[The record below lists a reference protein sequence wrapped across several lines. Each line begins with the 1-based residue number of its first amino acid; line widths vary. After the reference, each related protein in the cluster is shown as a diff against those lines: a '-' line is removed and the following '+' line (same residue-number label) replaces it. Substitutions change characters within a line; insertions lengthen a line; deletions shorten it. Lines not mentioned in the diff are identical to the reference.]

1 MPAVSELR
9 QPSGTAFAI
18 RDALPWSDLSA
29 VVRAAEGAGYSA
41 LFLPEISG
49 RDALV
54 TLGALAGDTRDL
66 LLGTGVVP
74 MRSRTPL
81 LTAMGAA
88 AVQERSGGR
97 LILGIGAGDAGTLAE
112 LRQTVETVR
121 ALLSGAAIERRGER
135 ARLSLDPGA
144 PVPIWI
150 AALGPNAMRLAG
162 QVADGALL
170 NWCPPERVA
179 FARAR
184 VAEGASAAGR
194 DPADVVVAVYVRAWV
209 GEDEAAAVPVLRAAA
224 GQYASYP
231 AYRRQ
236 WEQVGLGEAAAR
248 AAAAGAG
255 GRPEDVPEELVR
267 SVAAVGEEAR
277 GTLDA
282 FRAAGAD
289 LVVVYPVSV
298 GEPTSS
304 VERTLFALAPP

>member
-29 VVRAAEGAGYSA
+29 VVRAAEGAGYSV

-54 TLGALAGDTRDL
+54 TLGALAGETRDL

-121 ALLSGAAIERRGER
+121 ALLSGAAIERRVER

-162 QVADGALL
+162 EVADGALL

-248 AAAAGAG
+248 AAAAGAA